1 MTSRRFMPF
10 RSVRLFEPDHRD
22 RRSARRLPDH
32 RRRARATVRGSSAAD
47 HRHPL

>member
-22 RRSARRLPDH
+22 RRSVRRLPDH
-32 RRRARATVRGSSAAD
+32 RRRASCYSAREFCRWSPPPA
-47 HRHPL
+47 